1 MDNRV
6 NDQAAF
12 LLHRRDYQNSSLILE
27 LFTEDY
33 GRISVLAK
41 GARKGKNTAHFQ
53 PGNRLA
59 VGWTG
64 RAELKTLVQI
74 DSRALPIPADCY
86 LAMFYLN
93 ELLLYLLPKHD
104 AHPRLFH
111 QFQRLLLQLE
121 MSQLEPLLR
130 TFEMDLLEEL
140 GVLPDLA
147 VVSDS
152 AEAVTA
158 DGNYGFI
165 PDRGVYPALAQTEG
179 GYPGR
184 LLLALQQR
192 QFEQPG
198 VLPLAKRLLRQI
210 IDFNL
215 QGRTLQSRQLYQQL
229 QPKSKPTRH

>member
-6 NDQAAF
+6 NDQPAF

-33 GRISVLAK
+33 GRVSVLAK

-64 RAELKTLVQI
+64 RSELKTLVQI
-74 DSRALPIPADCY
+74 DSQALPIAADCY

-104 AHPRLFH
+104 AHPQLFH
-111 QFQRLLLQLE
+111 RLQQLLLELE
-121 MSQLEPLLR
+121 MPRLEPLLR
-130 TFEMDLLEEL
+130 NFEMDLLEEL
-140 GVLPDLA
+140 GVLPDFSTLA
-147 VVSDS
+147 DSGEVV
-152 AEAVTA
+152 EA
-158 DGNYGFI
+158 DDCYGFDI
-165 PDRGVYPALAQTEG
+165 NHGLYPVPAETAG
-179 GYPGR
+179 AHPGR
-184 LLLALQQR
+184 ILLAIQQR
-192 QFEQPG
+192 HFEQPEIIKS
-198 VLPLAKRLLRQI
+198 AKHLLRKI

-229 QPKSKPTRH
+229 KSRP